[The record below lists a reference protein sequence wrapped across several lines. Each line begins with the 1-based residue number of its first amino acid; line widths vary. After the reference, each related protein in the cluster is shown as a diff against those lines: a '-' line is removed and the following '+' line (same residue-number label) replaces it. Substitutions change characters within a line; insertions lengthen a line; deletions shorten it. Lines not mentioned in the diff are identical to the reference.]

1 MKKNLL
7 PLWLSIAC
15 LLFITRLS
23 AQIPQAFN
31 YQAVVRNTSGQIV
44 GNQTVNFRTTIRQ
57 GGISGNIV
65 YQETHLDTTN
75 EFGLSAF
82 AIGNGTIV
90 VGNFNL
96 INWALGNYYL
106 QIELDATGGNNFTD
120 MGAQQLLS
128 VPYAL
133 YAKSSGSGGGSG
145 HTGPTGAT
153 GADGI
158 TGNTG
163 PTGATGNTGVTGVTG
178 PTGAGGG
185 ATGPTGTTGATGPTG
200 SGGGATG
207 PTGPT
212 GATGPTGSGGGATG
226 AMGATGLTGNTGPT
240 GATGLNGVTG
250 PMGADGVTG
259 PTGATGVTGNAWADY
274 AVFTERLPS
283 GVSSITTLAD
293 SVWSTRQLNNNE
305 SLNGSAITRTGNTIT
320 LQPGTYY
327 ARATSGWAFNVPYN
341 TTYSYAVLNATANL
355 RLRNTSTN
363 TTLVLGKGNKLSA
376 YRQNLNGAVLTE
388 PYTQTL
394 EGTFT
399 VTTVTT
405 VVLQQFL
412 DYSVFPVGTS
422 NYSAGNPANSVEDE
436 IYASLFIQKIN

>member
-31 YQAVVRNTSGQIV
+31 YQAVVRNASGQIV
-44 GNQTVNFRTTIRQ
+44 ANQAVNFRTTIRQ
-57 GGISGNIV
+57 GSISGNIV

-90 VGNFNL
+90 AGNFSL

-106 QIELDATGGNNFTD
+106 QIELDVTGGNSFAD
-120 MGAQQLLS
+120 MGAQQLFS

-153 GADGI
+153 GTTGI

-163 PTGATGNTGVTGVTG
+163 PTGATGNIGVTG

-185 ATGPTGTTGATGPTG
+185 ATGPTGATGATG

-207 PTGPT
+207 VT
-212 GATGPTGSGGGATG
+212 
-226 AMGATGLTGNTGPT
+226 GATGLTGNTGPT
-240 GATGLNGVTG
+240 GATGLNGITG
-250 PMGADGVTG
+250 PTGADGVTG

-283 GVSSITTLAD
+283 GISSITTIAD
-293 SVWSTRQLNNNE
+293 STWSTRQLNNNE

-327 ARATSGWAFNVPYN
+327 VHATSGWAFNVPYN
-341 TTYSYAVLNATANL
+341 TTYSYAILNATSNL
-355 RLRNTSTN
+355 RLHNTSTN

-399 VTTVTT
+399 VTTLTT

-412 DYSVFPVGTS
+412 DYSVFPAGTS
-422 NYSAGNPANSVEDE
+422 NYSAGNPANSGEDE